1 MIIFMPLIA
10 TKPMTTIYVLL
21 ENDQIRYIG
30 KTRNSD
36 LDEKLVQHLDEAAT
50 NPEKFGWLN
59 NLNKEG
65 KKPEI
70 KPVFSFQDH
79 EAEYYEKLFIRDYKF
94 FAQLKLAGTHDFRFQ
109 SI

>member
-1 MIIFMPLIA
+1 MPLIS
-10 TKPMTTIYVLL
+10 TESMTTIYVLL
-21 ENDQIRYIG
+21 ENDQVRYIG

-36 LDEKLVQHLDEAAT
+36 LDEKLGQHLDEAAT

-65 KKPEI
+65 KRPEI
-70 KPVFSFQDH
+70 RPVFSFQDH

-94 FAQLKLAGTHDFRFQ
+94 FSQLKLSGSQDFKPQ

>member
-1 MIIFMPLIA
+1 MPLIA

-36 LDEKLVQHLDEAAT
+36 LDEKLGQHLDEAAT

-70 KPVFSFQDH
+70 KPVFTYQDQ
-79 EAEYYEKLFIRDYKF
+79 EADYYDKLFIKDYKF
-94 FAQLKLAGTHDFRFQ
+94 FANLKLAGNQDFKPQ
-109 SI
+109 TI